1 MSLYGCIKYICQ
13 GLALRDQ
20 PPSAQSRIAAEM
32 MTEKAAVNLEA
43 VGVFAEVCPPQLQG
57 WPVGK
62 SIWPAELLT
71 SKSPAYLNLIIYTIR
86 ARDFWKA
93 APHPPC

>member
-1 MSLYGCIKYICQ
+1 MSLYGCTKYICQ
-13 GLALRDQ
+13 GLALRYQ
-20 PPSAQSRIAAEM
+20 PPSTQRRIAAET
-32 MTEKAAVNLEA
+32 MTEQAAVSLEA

-71 SKSPAYLNLIIYTIR
+71 SESPAYLNLIIYKIG
-86 ARDFWKA
+86 ARDF
-93 APHPPC
+93 